1 MKRKFY
7 FKFYQVE
14 TSENPIYLFTTVE
27 KYCTDNTIAEDEKIT
42 HMMIRNNLDQKEK
55 KKGSIP
61 NAIIIIINDSHY
73 Y

>member
-1 MKRKFY
+1 MKRKFCL
-7 FKFYQVE
+7 FQVL
-14 TSENPIYLFTTVE
+14 SSGNLRKSYLFTTVE
-27 KYCTDNTIAEDEKIT
+27 KYCTDNTIAEDERIT

-61 NAIIIIINDSHY
+61 NAIIIIINGSHY